1 MTTDAKGREASR
13 QCHEAEYERH
23 TSRASDRA
31 RMLEGSAGYTCP
43 SCFEANFVGVDP
55 SGGRRQ
61 RFIEDCPV
69 CCRPIEF
76 EVAIDREGDA
86 VVERAELA
94 E

>member
-1 MTTDAKGREASR
+1 VA
-13 QCHEAEYERH
+13 
-23 TSRASDRA
+23 
-31 RMLEGSAGYTCP
+31 
-43 SCFEANFVGVDP
+43 VDP

-69 CCRPIEF
+69 CCRPIDF
-76 EVAIDREGDA
+76 EVTVDRDGDP

>member
-1 MTTDAKGREASR
+1 MTYDEKHASR
-13 QCHEAEYERH
+13 RFEVRS
-23 TSRASDRA
+23 TGSPSLDVGSRDV
-31 RMLEGSAGYTCP
+31 LESSVGYTCP
-43 SCFEANFVGVDP
+43 SCFEQNYVGVDP

-76 EVAIDREGDA
+76 EIAIDREGDA
-86 VVERAELA
+86 LVERAELA

>member
-1 MTTDAKGREASR
+1 MPLENDAA
-13 QCHEAEYERH
+13 
-23 TSRASDRA
+23 
-31 RMLEGSAGYTCP
+31 YTCP
-43 SCFEANFVGVDP
+43 ACFEPGFVAVDP

-76 EVAIDREGDA
+76 AVAFDRDGDA
-86 VVERAELA
+86 LVETAELA